1 MEECGKELIGSA
13 VVRSPIGPLAAQLSS
28 APVSRQS
35 APDIS
40 GRTRVAPLRLGLLKT
55 AILAVSTAGSTRLA
69 CCQAALTSSASP
81 TGTSGRAEARRDRT
95 VPARAC
101 PCREA
106 SRHPPSSRSC
116 RSQLPATLVSDATHG
131 GRWSFTRDGVRGRL
145 PQLNERQRRRTE
157 DRASTRLRRVGG
169 WFRFPPVSVPISPL
183 VFCSILMYFA
193 RVSQC
198 FDFSAFDDTEQN
210 TSKYKG

>member
-1 MEECGKELIGSA
+1 MLIGSA

-40 GRTRVAPLRLGLLKT
+40 GHALRLELLKT

-81 TGTSGRAEARRDRT
+81 TGTSGRAEASRDRT

-157 DRASTRLRRVGG
+157 DRASTRLRRVGCWCRLPPPLRVREG
-169 WFRFPPVSVPISPL
+169 LQARIPHFRVVL
-183 VFCSILMYFA
+183 
-193 RVSQC
+193 
-198 FDFSAFDDTEQN
+198 
-210 TSKYKG
+210 K